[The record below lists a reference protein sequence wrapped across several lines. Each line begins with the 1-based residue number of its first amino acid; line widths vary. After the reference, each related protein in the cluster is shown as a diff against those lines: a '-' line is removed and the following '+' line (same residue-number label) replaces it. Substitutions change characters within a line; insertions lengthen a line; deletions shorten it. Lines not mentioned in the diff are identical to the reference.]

1 MNRMANLEVP
11 PRLALSNS
19 PAVSAG
25 RPCVTVLSNLSKRN
39 LSQGLAPLKPKSETS
54 GARANADSERGHA
67 PRGDS
72 GKLSKRV

>member
-1 MNRMANLEVP
+1 
-11 PRLALSNS
+11 
-19 PAVSAG
+19 
-25 RPCVTVLSNLSKRN
+25 VTVLSNLSKRN